1 MRTALFLG
9 SFNPVHV
16 GHLMLAQ
23 YVLNFGGVDDLW
35 LVVSPQNPFKSQ
47 SGLAPADVRLRM
59 AELATGADDRIRVS
73 DVELRLPQPSY
84 TINTID
90 ALEAENPGRD
100 FIIVM
105 GGDNL
110 AGLPRW
116 READRLI
123 RGRRFIVYPRLGEA
137 IDSSPVEA
145 LGGSV
150 SILNAPM
157 VELSSTQ
164 IRRWIADGVS
174 VRHFVPDQA
183 LPLALE
189 TYARR

>member
-105 GGDNL
+105 GGASL
-110 AGLPRW
+110 
-116 READRLI
+116 
-123 RGRRFIVYPRLGEA
+123 
-137 IDSSPVEA
+137 
-145 LGGSV
+145 
-150 SILNAPM
+150 
-157 VELSSTQ
+157 
-164 IRRWIADGVS
+164 
-174 VRHFVPDQA
+174 
-183 LPLALE
+183 
-189 TYARR
+189 

>member
-35 LVVSPQNPFKSQ
+35 LVVSPQNPFKCQ

-123 RGRRFIVYPRLGEA
+123 RGRRFIVYPRPGEA
-137 IDSSPVEA
+137 TDSSQVEA

-174 VRHFVPDQA
+174 VRHFVPDLA

-189 TYARR
+189 TYSRR